1 MVEWLKLQ
9 TAHKNFS
16 SSIPTGKF
24 LYFLFE
30 GNLKEVEFGMLVA
43 KDIREKNNEQLSWDI
58 KTFMYREA
66 AIETTQNHSL
76 DLPFPYTIIPPV

>member
-16 SSIPTGKF
+16 SSISTGKF

-43 KDIREKNNEQLSWDI
+43 RDIREINNEQLSWDI

-76 DLPFPYTIIPPV
+76 DLNFANTIIPPV

>member
-16 SSIPTGKF
+16 NSIPTGKF

-30 GNLKEVEFGMLVA
+30 GNLKEVEFEILVA
-43 KDIREKNNEQLSWDI
+43 SDIREIYNEQLSWDI
-58 KTFMYREA
+58 KNFMYREA
-66 AIETTQNHSL
+66 AIEITQNHSL
-76 DLPFPYTIIPPV
+76 DLPFAYTIIPPV